1 MSIREAPDGPLPE
14 KQRMVLEFVNAEL
27 CSGRPFPSLES
38 IAAYM
43 GWKHY
48 GSALD
53 CMYRLEWRGKVKRI
67 RGKTPVKRRPS
78 LRYSWELAA

>member
-14 KQRMVLEFVNAEL
+14 KQRLVLEFVLAEL
-27 CSGRPFPSLES
+27 GAGRPFPSLES

-43 GWKHY
+43 GWKHA

-53 CMYRLEWRGKVKRI
+53 CMYRLEWRGKLRRI
-67 RGKTPVKRRPS
+67 RVKPPKHRPS
-78 LRYSWELAA
+78 LRYAWELAA